1 MATAHIRDI
10 FNMRYSTFEDEDE
23 DEFEIMDN
31 NEAHNVT
38 CIKLNLD
45 SDSDSNYDSDST
57 FDDESPLNTAFYY
70 TDDDPMIK
78 WLSECTEK
86 TKALKR
92 LNLKLYRYK
101 NKQKRTEQLELVTN
115 LLNNLKETMNF

>member
-10 FNMRYSTFEDEDE
+10 FNMRYSTSEDE

-45 SDSDSNYDSDST
+45 SYSDSDYDSDST
-57 FDDESPLNTAFYY
+57 FDDESLLNTGFYY
-70 TDDDPMIK
+70 TEEDPMIG
-78 WLSECTEK
+78 WLAKCVNKS
-86 TKALKR
+86 KALKN
-92 LNLKLYRYK
+92 LNFKLKRYK
-101 NKQKRTEQLELVTN
+101 NKQKRTKQLEHVTN
-115 LLNNLKETMNF
+115 LLNDLKETMNF